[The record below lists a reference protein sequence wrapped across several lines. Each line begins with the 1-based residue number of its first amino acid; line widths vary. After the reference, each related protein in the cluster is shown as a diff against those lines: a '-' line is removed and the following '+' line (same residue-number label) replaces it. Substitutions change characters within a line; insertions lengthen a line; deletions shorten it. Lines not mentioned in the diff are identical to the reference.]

1 MTPTQV
7 TAAFQTITGHPPTRL
22 LRSPGRINII
32 GEHTDYNDG
41 FVLPGAIDR
50 AIYFAL
56 RENGS
61 GTSNFYALD
70 IDQQATDVSLT
81 DPKRSGELWLDYLLG
96 IADQFRQR
104 GIELPGIDLVF
115 GGDLPAG
122 AGMSSSAALEG
133 GMAFIWNELTGA
145 GLSRPELARLC
156 KDSSNTFLGI
166 PCGIMDQFAS
176 LNGRAGEVL
185 LLDCRSLQTERVR
198 SELGDYRWLLF
209 NSKVTH
215 ELGSSAYPV
224 RVRECTEGAAA
235 IRTLYKDVEK
245 LRDATPD
252 QVESAHHLMSD
263 TVYRRCR
270 YVTGEEE
277 RTLAAVAALRMGDM
291 PELGRQ
297 LTATHRGLR
306 DDYEVSC
313 AEIDFLVD
321 EALRQTGVLGARI
334 MGGGFGGCTLNL
346 VRTTESETVIAH
358 LTKAY
363 EQAFGIAGEAY
374 KLNLVDGTDW
384 LVLK

>member
-1 MTPTQV
+1 MKSTDV
-7 TAAFQTITGHPPTRL
+7 TTAFQTITGHAPERL

-41 FVLPGAIDR
+41 FVLPGAVDR

-56 RENGS
+56 RLNG
-61 GTSNFYALD
+61 TNRSNFHALD
-70 IDQQATDVSLT
+70 IDKRATDLDLT
-81 DPKRSGELWLDYLLG
+81 DPRRSGELWLDYLLG

-133 GMAFIWNELTGA
+133 GMAFIWNDLTGA
-145 GLSRPELARLC
+145 GISWPELARLC
-156 KDSSNTFLGI
+156 KESSNTFLGV

-176 LNGRAGEVL
+176 LNGHAGEVL
-185 LLDCRSLQTERVR
+185 LLDCRSLETERVT
-198 SELGDYRWLLF
+198 SELGDYSWLLF
-209 NSKVTH
+209 NSRVTH
-215 ELGSSAYPV
+215 ELGASAYPV
-224 RVRECTEGAAA
+224 RVCECAEGAAA

-245 LRDATPD
+245 LRDAAPA
-252 QVESAHHLMSD
+252 QVEAARHLMTD
-263 TVYRRCR
+263 EVYRRCR
-270 YVTGEEE
+270 YVTGEQE
-277 RTLAAVAALRMGDM
+277 RTQAAVAALRTGDM
-291 PELGRQ
+291 PELGRL

-374 KLNLVDGTDW
+374 NLNLVDGTDW